1 MTLTANEVYIVNW
14 TKERPAPTSLAQKAK
29 RLEQVAWDR
38 LQEFLDSVDRGEYGI
53 DSDGAAYCEERDRVN
68 HDFQI
73 ANERYE
79 IIRSGE
85 TCDCQDTGCRICAA
99 YFYVANNKVE
109 EE

>member
-68 HDFQI
+68 HDFHI

-85 TCDCQDTGCRICAA
+85 TCDCAEGGCRICNA
-99 YFYVANNKVE
+99 YFYVTNAQEDK
-109 EE
+109 